1 MAWFSRKTRSR
12 LPADLARRLE
22 LLGRFEF
29 DVRGSGVDSGEIFPT
44 CIQPFLEF
52 AEQDL
57 NGFVAELRAGVA
69 GDGTGFA
76 TYGAYCLVV
85 ELAGTDVRTPDALAL
100 LDAAIEVKRA
110 RHLPQ
115 TMLKGYELFRW
126 NEVHGFGTWPGGAA
140 QPPV

>member
-1 MAWFSRKTRSR
+1 MAWFGRKTRSR
-12 LPADLARRLE
+12 LPADMIRRLE
-22 LLGRFEF
+22 MLGRFEF
-29 DVRGSGVDSGEIFPT
+29 DARGSGVDSSEIFPT

-52 AEQDL
+52 AKQDL
-57 NGFVAELRAGVA
+57 DGFVAELRACVE
-69 GDGTGFA
+69 GDGSGFA

-85 ELAGTDVRTPDALAL
+85 ELAGMDVRTPDALAL

-115 TMLKGYELFRW
+115 AMLKGYELFRW
-126 NEVHGFGTWPGGAA
+126 NDLHGIGTWPDRAA